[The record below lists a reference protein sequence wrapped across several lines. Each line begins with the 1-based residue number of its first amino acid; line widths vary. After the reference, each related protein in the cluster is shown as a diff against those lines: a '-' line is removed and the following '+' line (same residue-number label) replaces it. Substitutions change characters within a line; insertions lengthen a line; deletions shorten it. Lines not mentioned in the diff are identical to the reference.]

1 MRRPPRP
8 LAERQPQR
16 AQISAEQLA
25 SLSHEFRTPLNG
37 VLGMSRL
44 LESTRLTAEQRDYA
58 AAIRESG
65 EHLLTLVNDVLDFA
79 KLGAGKVDLH
89 NTEVDVGALLRSV
102 SELLSPKAREKG
114 IEIAWAV
121 PGDLGAIRA
130 DEGRLRQILLN
141 FAGNAVKFTET
152 GGVLLGVVQVKE
164 GQPERRCLR
173 FTVDDTGPGVTPAQ
187 RERIF
192 EAFAQADPAHAHL
205 GGAGLGLAIARR
217 LALAMGGDVGVELSA
232 EGGARFWF
240 EAEFRS
246 LPDAASDATLAGRQV
261 AVVSPNPV
269 VRQAAAQQIES
280 CGGMAIAAADLD
292 ALMGRTQ
299 FGDVVL
305 VDHALAEGSRLVRRP
320 LERQAIILLAPEDR
334 ALIGRYRRSGFA
346 GYLIKPLRRASLAER
361 VLIAAGSE
369 QAPVSQ
375 IEDERVATAAAVGKR
390 VLLVEDNPINAL
402 LARALLSREGC
413 QIDHANCGDEA
424 IAAVKLGDYD
434 LILMDMRMPGRSGVE
449 TARELR
455 KLRIDTPIVALTAN
469 AFEDDRHACLAA
481 GMNDFLVKPMSPDAL
496 RAMLTRWTGPRALVD
511 RTIAFAPMKKAQPSK
526 V

>member
-1 MRRPPRP
+1 MRRPVRP
-8 LAERQPQR
+8 LAERRPRR

-44 LESTRLTAEQRDYA
+44 LESTRLTAEQRAYA
-58 AAIRESG
+58 AAIRDSG

-79 KLGAGKVDLH
+79 KLGAGKIELH
-89 NTEVDVGALLRSV
+89 ASEVEVGDLLRGV
-102 SELLSPKAREKG
+102 CELLSPRAHEKG
-114 IEIAWAV
+114 VEIAWAA
-121 PGDLGAIRA
+121 PRELGVIRA

-152 GGVLLGVVQVKE
+152 GGVLISVR
-164 GQPERRCLR
+164 QPERGRLR

-192 EAFAQADPAHAHL
+192 DAFAQADPAHAHL

-217 LALAMGGDVGVELSA
+217 LALAMDGEVGVESRTG
-232 EGGARFWF
+232 GGARFWF
-240 EAEFRS
+240 EAAFRQVAGS
-246 LPDAASDATLAGRQV
+246 APAAALADRKIGVASPNAIVRDAAS
-261 AVVSPNPV
+261 
-269 VRQAAAQQIES
+269 QQIAA
-280 CGGMAIAAADLD
+280 CGGQAVGAGDLEALLAA
-292 ALMGRTQ
+292 TQ

-305 VDHALAEGSRLVRRP
+305 VDHALATGARLVRRP
-320 LERQAIILLAPEDR
+320 PERRAIILLAPEDR

-361 VLIAAGSE
+361 VLVAAGAE
-369 QAPVSQ
+369 QAPAAGD
-375 IEDERVATAAAVGKR
+375 EDERIAAAAAPGKR

-413 QIDHANCGDEA
+413 EIDHAGSGDEA
-424 IAAVKLGDYD
+424 IAAVKVGSYD
-434 LILMDMRMPGRSGVE
+434 LILMDMRMPGLTGVE

-455 KLRIDTPIVALTAN
+455 NLGVETPIVALTAN

-496 RAMLTRWTGPRALVD
+496 RAMLTRWTGPGWTQTVRRA
-511 RTIAFAPMKKAQPSK
+511 K
-526 V
+526 VG